1 LCYNEKNTKKGD
13 AMTIL
18 ERAIAEHERC
28 FFENWDRAFSEL
40 RNAGKDEC
48 KVWLVGPSS
57 YLFSIRGVKFAVD
70 LQVRRAVDL
79 EALADRLCDDLS
91 TLSFVLITHQ
101 HDDHFCVPL
110 INMAARLPIV
120 WYLPR
125 EMPEHLRARLI
136 LDADKIRLLSAGD
149 SLELGNLRIKAFSSP
164 HVRPDSTVSLPELG
178 YLINTERGTVLIPG
192 DVRDYDYRD
201 YPELGDIDLCISHLW
216 AGDNAIDKEEYLPKL
231 EKFVDFS
238 LRFNARRYFICH
250 LYEIGRK
257 EKFMWHSG
265 HAETATRMF
274 KEKRPES
281 NVDVPIGGRSYE
293 LFL

>member
-1 LCYNEKNTKKGD
+1 
-13 AMTIL
+13 MTIL

-40 RNAGKDEC
+40 RSAGADEC

-57 YLFSIRGVKFAVD
+57 YLFSIEGVKFAVD
-70 LQVRRAVDL
+70 LQVRRGVDL

-91 TLSFVLITHQ
+91 ALSFVLITHQ
-101 HDDHFCVPL
+101 HNDHFCVPL
-110 INMAARLPIV
+110 INMAADLPIV

-125 EMPEHLRARLI
+125 EMPEHLRAPLI
-136 LDADKIRLLSAGD
+136 LDADKIGLISAGD
-149 SLELGNLRIKAFSSP
+149 ILELGALRIKAFASP
-164 HVRPDSTVSLPELG
+164 HVRPDSTVSLPEVG
-178 YLINTERGTVLIPG
+178 FHIRSSKGTVLIPG
-192 DVRDYDYRD
+192 DIRDYDYCG
-201 YPELGDIDLCISHLW
+201 YPDFGSVDLCFSHLW
-216 AGDNAIDKEEYLPKL
+216 AGDNAIDEDEYLPRL
-231 EKFVDFS
+231 RQFVDRS
-238 LRFNARRYFICH
+238 LCFNARRYFICH

-265 HAETATRMF
+265 HAEIATRMF
-274 KEKRPES
+274 KEKRADC